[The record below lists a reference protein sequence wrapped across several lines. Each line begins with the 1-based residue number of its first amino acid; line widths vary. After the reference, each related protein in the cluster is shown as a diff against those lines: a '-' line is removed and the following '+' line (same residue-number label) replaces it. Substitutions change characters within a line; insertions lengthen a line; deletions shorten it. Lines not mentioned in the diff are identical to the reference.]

1 MGSHFIHPPDTV
13 INLLLSYAPFTP
25 ILLVIANRSKTRI
38 ICTLSLLLEQ
48 FKLMAKSLQEHLV
61 STEGLARLAAHAQ
74 HLLEF
79 QRTLETILPEALR
92 PHARVA
98 SFRLGKIFIHTSNSA
113 VAAKVRQLGPRIASA
128 LSSSA
133 SKVTEIGVSVQA
145 TPPARPKETHQR
157 PALPGNQQK
166 QGLNLLSQNLPPES
180 ALKRAI
186 DRLIKV
192 VTE

>member
-1 MGSHFIHPPDTV
+1 MGSRLIHPFDV
-13 INLLLSYAPFTP
+13 AINLMLSHAAFTP
-25 ILLVIANRSKTRI
+25 ILYCLCQSIQDKHNMPVFFSSG
-38 ICTLSLLLEQ
+38 L

-61 STEGLARLAAHAQ
+61 SADGVAQLAAHAQ
-74 HLLEF
+74 RLLAF
-79 QRTLETILPEALR
+79 QRTLETVLPEALR

-98 SFRLGKIFIHTSNSA
+98 NFRLGKIFIHTSNSA

-145 TPPARPKETHQR
+145 CRSTRPQEPRER
-157 PALPGNQQK
+157 PVLPSNQQK
-166 QGLNLLSQNLPPES
+166 QRLALLAQNLPPDS

-186 DRLIKV
+186 DHLLKA

>member
-1 MGSHFIHPPDTV
+1 MLPP
-13 INLLLSYAPFTP
+13 F
-25 ILLVIANRSKTRI
+25 
-38 ICTLSLLLEQ
+38 LEL

-74 HLLEF
+74 RLLEF
-79 QRTLETILPEALR
+79 QRTLETVLPEPLR

-98 SFRLGKIFIHTSNSA
+98 NFRLGKIFIHTSNSA

-128 LSSSA
+128 LTSSA
-133 SKVTEIGVSVQA
+133 AKVTEIGVSVQA
-145 TPPARPKETHQR
+145 SPSTRPKETYQR
-157 PALPGNQQK
+157 PVLPGNRQK
-166 QGLNLLSQNLPPES
+166 QGLTLLAQNLPPES

-186 DRLIKV
+186 DRLIKA